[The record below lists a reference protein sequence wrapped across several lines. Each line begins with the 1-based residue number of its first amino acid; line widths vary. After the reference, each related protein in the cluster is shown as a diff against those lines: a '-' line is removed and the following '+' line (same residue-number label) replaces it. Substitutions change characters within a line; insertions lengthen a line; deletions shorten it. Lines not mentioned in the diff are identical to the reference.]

1 MAPTT
6 KMIKVTSRGYV
17 NTSRGKA
24 FAPINRPYR
33 ENVDTI
39 FRMLTVD
46 RATIYEVLP
55 NKELL
60 KLTVHNFDKDNTPMP
75 KTMVVGAPKKEE
87 PVVEKEVP
95 AEETPAPIIEPTDGG
110 DEVAEDEIA
119 NEVPESD
126 AEVESSMEVFEDE
139 PAMEAVD
146 QVGAPVSNPNG
157 NNQRMSKKERRRA
170 ARENRNNQG
179 KPVSAV
185 NPETV

>member
-1 MAPTT
+1 
-6 KMIKVTSRGYV
+6 
-17 NTSRGKA
+17 
-24 FAPINRPYR
+24 
-33 ENVDTI
+33 
-39 FRMLTVD
+39 
-46 RATIYEVLP
+46 
-55 NKELL
+55 
-60 KLTVHNFDKDNTPMP
+60 MP
-75 KTMVVGAPKKEE
+75 KNMVVEAPKKEE

-95 AEETPAPIIEPTDGG
+95 VEETPAPIIEPTDGG

-139 PAMEAVD
+139 PAMETVG
-146 QVGAPVSNPNG
+146 QVETPVSNPNG

>member
-33 ENVDTI
+33 ESVDTI

-75 KTMVVGAPKKEE
+75 KAMVVEAPKKEE

-95 AEETPAPIIEPTDGG
+95 VEETPAPIIEPTDGG

-126 AEVESSMEVFEDE
+126 AEVESSMEVFED
-139 PAMEAVD
+139 D
-146 QVGAPVSNPNG
+146 L
-157 NNQRMSKKERRRA
+157 RWKRL
-170 ARENRNNQG
+170 AR
-179 KPVSAV
+179 
-185 NPETV
+185 

>member
-33 ENVDTI
+33 ESVDTI

-75 KTMVVGAPKKEE
+75 KTMVVEDPKKEE
-87 PVVEKEVP
+87 PVVEKEIPV
-95 AEETPAPIIEPTDGG
+95 EETPAPIIEPTDGG

-139 PAMEAVD
+139 PVMKTVG
-146 QVGAPVSNPNG
+146 QVEAPVSNPNG
-157 NNQRMSKKERRRA
+157 ANQRMSKKERRRA

>member
-60 KLTVHNFDKDNTPMP
+60 KLTVHNFDKENSPMP
-75 KTMVVGAPKKEE
+75 KNMGVEAPKKEE

-95 AEETPAPIIEPTDGG
+95 VEETPAPIIEPTDGG

-126 AEVESSMEVFEDE
+126 AEVAASMEVFEDE
-139 PAMEAVD
+139 PAMETVG
-146 QVGAPVSNPNG
+146 QVEAPVSNPNG